1 MAVDTARLKETIAR
15 ICRSGCGILA
25 ADESMGTIA
34 KRFASIN
41 IESTPE
47 NRRNYRNMLFSTPK
61 LEEHM
66 SGVILFDETVNQMGD
81 SGMTFPRLLDARGI
95 VPGIKVDTGKVDHPN
110 FAPESLTR
118 GLDGLEKRLA
128 EYTERSG
135 GTLRF
140 TKWRQVIEIGP
151 GIPNREL
158 IESAL
163 DAMAQYAAIS
173 QHAGYVPITEPEVLM
188 DGEHGIERCGEVTE
202 LTLTILYQ
210 ALRRHRIEIPLTL
223 LKPNMVIAGKKA
235 GKADTPDEVA
245 EATLRVF
252 QKTVPAEV
260 PGIVFLSGGQSA
272 VQATENLNAIG
283 KRAATMPWLLSF
295 SYGRALQDPA
305 LKAWNG
311 ENVPAGQAAL
321 ALRSHANGLAQMGRY
336 ERSME
341 ST

>member
-1 MAVDTARLKETIAR
+1 MAIDAARLQETIAR
-15 ICRSGCGILA
+15 VCRSGHGILA

-47 NRRNYRNMLFSTPK
+47 SRRNYRNMLFTTPK
-61 LEEHM
+61 LEEHI
-66 SGVILFDETVNQMGD
+66 SGVILFDETVNQCDDAGQ
-81 SGMTFPRLLDARGI
+81 TFPRLLDARGI

-118 GLDGLEKRLA
+118 GLDGLEKRLVG
-128 EYTERSG
+128 YTERSG

-140 TKWRQVIEIGP
+140 TKWRQVIDIGL
-151 GIPNREL
+151 GMPNREL

-188 DGEHGIERCGEVTE
+188 DGEHGIERCEEVTG
-202 LTLTILYQ
+202 LTLRVLYQ
-210 ALRRHRIEIPLTL
+210 ALRRHRVEIPLTL
-223 LKPNMVIAGKKA
+223 LKPNMVLAGKKS
-235 GKADTPDEVA
+235 GKVDTPDEVA

-252 QKTVPAEV
+252 EEIVPAEV

-283 KRAATMPWLLSF
+283 KRAATMPWFLSF

-311 ENVPAGQAAL
+311 GNVPAGQAAL
-321 ALRSHANGLAQMGRY
+321 ALRSRFNGLAQTGQY

-341 ST
+341 NT